1 MRLFAGSYT
10 KWITPDFGGHGEGIY
25 SLDFDPKTGC
35 IKIVDTFDVMNPSYL
50 AVFDNVLYTFNE
62 VSLDENPMLY
72 AFKINKNGCLQQI
85 NRFPLNGSYPCHIMH
100 SQEHRS
106 LFVSCYGSGDV
117 LIHSINNDGSIG
129 KETHKI
135 QHSGKSKNLLRQEA
149 PHVHFVGL
157 SRNGKE
163 MYVADLGIDK
173 IMVYTLKAD
182 FTLRGVSYKSSI
194 QMPEG
199 SGPRHFVIH
208 PNDRFLIVLTEMT
221 AEVFLIDLQLEKI
234 LDYIVLLPD
243 KNYVL
248 PSASAIKISGDGR
261 FVYVSER
268 SNNKVFILKFDVSK
282 GILELIGEV
291 DAHVLTP
298 RDFMLDTAGNWLI
311 MAGQVSDSLSFFK
324 RNIRSGEIEFYSNH
338 KNFKSISC
346 LI

>member
-173 IMVYTLKAD
+173 IMVYSLAGDVNFHVYSK
-182 FTLRGVSYKSSI
+182 GYI
-194 QMPEG
+194 QLPEG
-199 SGPRHFVIH
+199 SGPRHFVFH
-208 PNDRFLIVLTEMT
+208 PNDRFLIVLTEIS
-221 AEVFLIDLQLEKI
+221 AEVFLIDLQLNRI
-234 LDYIVLLPD
+234 IDSNLLYPNRSD
-243 KNYVL
+243 IT
-248 PSASAIKISGDGR
+248 PGAAAIKISRDGG

-268 SNNKVFILKFDVSK
+268 SKNKIFVLRIDLVKES
-282 GILELIGEV
+282 IMLIREV
-291 DAHVLTP
+291 EAGVITP
-298 RDFMLDTAGNWLI
+298 RDFMLDPSGNWLI
-311 MAGQVSDSLSFFK
+311 TAGQDSDSLGVFK
-324 RNIRSGEIEFYSNH
+324 RNSRTEEIEFCKTH
-338 KNFKSISC
+338 KDLKSISC